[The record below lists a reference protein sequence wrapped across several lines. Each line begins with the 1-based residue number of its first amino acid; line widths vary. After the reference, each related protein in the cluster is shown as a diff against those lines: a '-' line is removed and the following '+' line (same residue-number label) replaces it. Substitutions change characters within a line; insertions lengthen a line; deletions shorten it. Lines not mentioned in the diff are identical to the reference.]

1 MHRMRDVKVRVK
13 CTSFS
18 CDYHIIIIN
27 IIIIAVSDTA
37 VVVMA
42 QLHN

>member
-27 IIIIAVSDTA
+27 IITAVSDTA